1 MANEISKNSSPG
13 NASPAPQQIPLAEIS
28 DLPGSTSTRVYTPK
42 ELGGLVSSIQ
52 SIGVREPIIVRRTE
66 DGRYQLLAGQRR
78 RRASELAKKAT
89 IPALVYEM
97 TLQEALDYH
106 KAQEINPMAVIPG
119 KAAALSKPEGKQ
131 DTPAAH
137 AALDKGKGAEKPTP
151 AMTAKSEPAKTEDK
165 QTVPAAPTAPDKRKD
180 AEKPTPAA
188 SAKSEPAKSED
199 KQSAP
204 AAPTAPNKDKDA
216 EKPTPAA
223 SAKAEPVKTDDKQTA
238 PAVHAAPNKDKDA
251 EKPTP
256 ATPTKAEPVKAE
268 DKQTAPAVH
277 AAPDKG
283 KDAEKPTPAA
293 SAKAEP
299 AKTEDKQTVPAA
311 PTAPDKRKDAEKPT
325 PAASAKSE
333 PAKSED
339 KQSAPAAPTAP
350 NKDKDAEKPTP
361 AASAKAEPVKTD
373 DKQTAP
379 AVHAAPN
386 KDNDAEKPTPAT
398 PAKSEPAKAAA
409 KAPSGP
415 AAIGPTGTAITQV
428 FEARLTP
435 PSEKDLKE
443 LPVPKE
449 GESYFIT
456 LHPAYLERSKF
467 NNFSVDKNS
476 ENFKELRKAVEQ
488 AGIKDPV
495 LARPR
500 EGGGLE
506 ILSGQRRHLIGTEL
520 NYPIPTIIQRIDD
533 ADAKILVADSNLH
546 RDKIST
552 YDLSR
557 ALKMKMEGMKQK
569 AGRKKKGEVGERL
582 NTDEALAREM
592 GITVSKFNRMLRMS
606 EASKDVCNK
615 VDDGELAL
623 SIASALSF
631 LKPENQDTAIRL
643 SDLGYKLS
651 TERVEYLKR
660 VEKAHKLN
668 ESAMRKV
675 LSGENILDPPKVVP
689 EPIKQ
694 ETSTPV
700 PTQPSPQPSS
710 PPAAAVSSPAPVI
723 PPSPDVAVPPAHV
736 VPSTPVTDP
745 AAPTQEADP
754 FKGKQERA
762 ESTKVILTGD
772 RLRKYYPDVNM
783 TPREIEEDI
792 YGKLERCRQMDE
804 KQKAKEVLFKKGG
817 PVQQR

>member
-151 AMTAKSEPAKTEDK
+151 AMPAKSEPAKTEDK

-268 DKQTAPAVH
+268 DKQTSPAVH

-311 PTAPDKRKDAEKPT
+311 PTAPDKGKG
-325 PAASAKSE
+325 
-333 PAKSED
+333 
-339 KQSAPAAPTAP
+339 
-350 NKDKDAEKPTP
+350 
-361 AASAKAEPVKTD
+361 
-373 DKQTAP
+373 
-379 AVHAAPN
+379 
-386 KDNDAEKPTPAT
+386 AEKPTPAT

>member
-1 MANEISKNSSPG
+1 MANEISKNTSPG

-106 KAQEINPMAVIPG
+106 KAQAINPMAAIPG

-137 AALDKGKGAEKPTP
+137 AALDKGKEDEKRTPATPAKAEAAKPEDKQAAPTAPTTPDKGKEDEKRTPAMPAKAEAAKPEDKQTVPAAPTAPNKDKDAEKPTP
-151 AMTAKSEPAKTEDK
+151 AASAKSEPAKTEDKQTVPAAPTAPNKDKDAEKPTPAASAKSEPAKTEDK
-165 QTVPAAPTAPDKRKD
+165 QTVPAAPTAPDKGKG
-180 AEKPTPAA
+180 AEKPTPA
-188 SAKSEPAKSED
+188 
-199 KQSAP
+199 
-204 AAPTAPNKDKDA
+204 
-216 EKPTPAA
+216 TP
-223 SAKAEPVKTDDKQTA
+223 AKAEPVKTDDKQTA

-268 DKQTAPAVH
+268 DKQAVPAAPT
-277 AAPDKG
+277 APDKG
-283 KDAEKPTPAA
+283 KETEKPAPATPAK
-293 SAKAEP
+293 SEP
-299 AKTEDKQTVPAA
+299 AKTEDKQT
-311 PTAPDKRKDAEKPT
+311 T
-325 PAASAKSE
+325 
-333 PAKSED
+333 
-339 KQSAPAAPTAP
+339 
-350 NKDKDAEKPTP
+350 
-361 AASAKAEPVKTD
+361 
-373 DKQTAP
+373 
-379 AVHAAPN
+379 
-386 KDNDAEKPTPAT
+386 
-398 PAKSEPAKAAA
+398 PAKAAA

-467 NNFSVDKNS
+467 NNFSVDQNS

-694 ETSTPV
+694 ETSTPA

-710 PPAAAVSSPAPVI
+710 QPSSPPAAAASSPAPVI

-804 KQKAKEVLFKKGG
+804 KQKAKEALFKKGG

>member
-106 KAQEINPMAVIPG
+106 KAQAINPMAAIPG
-119 KAAALSKPEGKQ
+119 KAAALSKPEDKQ
-131 DTPAAH
+131 DTPAA
-137 AALDKGKGAEKPTP
+137 
-151 AMTAKSEPAKTEDK
+151 
-165 QTVPAAPTAPDKRKD
+165 
-180 AEKPTPAA
+180 
-188 SAKSEPAKSED
+188 
-199 KQSAP
+199 
-204 AAPTAPNKDKDA
+204 
-216 EKPTPAA
+216 
-223 SAKAEPVKTDDKQTA
+223 
-238 PAVHAAPNKDKDA
+238 
-251 EKPTP
+251 
-256 ATPTKAEPVKAE
+256 
-268 DKQTAPAVH
+268 H

-293 SAKAEP
+293 SAKAES

-311 PTAPDKRKDAEKPT
+311 PTAPDKGKG
-325 PAASAKSE
+325 
-333 PAKSED
+333 
-339 KQSAPAAPTAP
+339 
-350 NKDKDAEKPTP
+350 
-361 AASAKAEPVKTD
+361 
-373 DKQTAP
+373 
-379 AVHAAPN
+379 
-386 KDNDAEKPTPAT
+386 AEKPTPAT
-398 PAKSEPAKAAA
+398 PAKSEPAKTEDKQATPTRAAA

-592 GITVSKFNRMLRMS
+592 GISVSKFNRMLRMS

-710 PPAAAVSSPAPVI
+710 QPSSQPAAAASSPAPVI

-745 AAPTQEADP
+745 SAPAQEADP

-804 KQKAKEVLFKKGG
+804 KQKAKEALFKKGG

>member
-106 KAQEINPMAVIPG
+106 KAQAINPMAAIPG
-119 KAAALSKPEGKQ
+119 KAAALSKPEDKQ

-137 AALDKGKGAEKPTP
+137 TAPDKGKETEKPTP
-151 AMTAKSEPAKTEDK
+151 AIPAKSEPAKTEDK
-165 QTVPAAPTAPDKRKD
+165 QTVPAAPTAPDK
-180 AEKPTPAA
+180 
-188 SAKSEPAKSED
+188 
-199 KQSAP
+199 
-204 AAPTAPNKDKDA
+204 DKDA
-216 EKPTPAA
+216 EKPTPATPA
-223 SAKAEPVKTDDKQTA
+223 KAEPAKSEDKQTVPAAPTAPNKGKDAEKPTPATPAKAEPVKTDDKQTA

-251 EKPTP
+251 VKPTP
-256 ATPTKAEPVKAE
+256 ATLTKAEPVKAE
-268 DKQTAPAVH
+268 DKQAVPVAPT
-277 AAPDKG
+277 APDKG
-283 KDAEKPTPAA
+283 KETEKPAPATPAK
-293 SAKAEP
+293 SEP
-299 AKTEDKQTVPAA
+299 AKTEDKRATPAV
-311 PTAPDKRKDAEKPT
+311 PTAP
-325 PAASAKSE
+325 
-333 PAKSED
+333 
-339 KQSAPAAPTAP
+339 
-350 NKDKDAEKPTP
+350 
-361 AASAKAEPVKTD
+361 VKG
-373 DKQTAP
+373 K
-379 AVHAAPN
+379 
-386 KDNDAEKPTPAT
+386 DAEKPTPAT
-398 PAKSEPAKAAA
+398 PAKNEPAKAEDKQATPTKDAA

-694 ETSTPV
+694 ETSTPA
-700 PTQPSPQPSS
+700 PTQPSPQPSTLPS
-710 PPAAAVSSPAPVI
+710 SQSAAAASSPAPVI

-736 VPSTPVTDP
+736 MPSTPVTDP

-804 KQKAKEVLFKKGG
+804 KQKAKEALFKKGG